1 MNYIL
6 GHQDEFVKPTD
17 IKIALTLL
25 GEGTVCP
32 IAFLGS
38 RLRDYLALISKFPLR
53 TCLRRRPYTQET
65 GLSESTYLTVNGP
78 LTLLFCLY
86 FRSSSDASW

>member
-6 GHQDEFVKPTD
+6 SHQDEFVKTTD

-32 IAFLGS
+32 I
-38 RLRDYLALISKFPLR
+38 
-53 TCLRRRPYTQET
+53 T
-65 GLSESTYLTVNGP
+65 GLKL
-78 LTLLFCLY
+78 
-86 FRSSSDASW
+86 